1 LQTKTL
7 EGYYLIRLE
16 PGEEVIES
24 LKHFA
29 DEHKVGFAELR
40 AIGAF
45 RRVTLG
51 YFDPTANVYRNQA
64 VEEQVEVLNLS
75 GNISRGEESEPVVHA
90 HVTVGRSDYH
100 ALGGHL
106 VEATVYP
113 TLEIVVTTAL
123 ATVHRRRDPATGLTL
138 WDLEATEPVHV

>member
-7 EGYYLIRLE
+7 EEYYLVRLE

-24 LKHFA
+24 LKRFA
-29 DEHKVGFAELR
+29 DGHRIGFAALH

-51 YFDPTANVYRNQA
+51 YFDTAANVYRHRA

-75 GNISRGEESEPVVHA
+75 GNISRGEKGEPIVHA

-100 ALGGHL
+100 TLGGHL
-106 VEATVYP
+106 VEATVNP
-113 TLEIVVTTAL
+113 TLEIVVATVL
-123 ATVHRRRDPATGLTL
+123 ATVRRRRDPATGLTL
-138 WDLEATEPVHV
+138 WDLEATEPVYV